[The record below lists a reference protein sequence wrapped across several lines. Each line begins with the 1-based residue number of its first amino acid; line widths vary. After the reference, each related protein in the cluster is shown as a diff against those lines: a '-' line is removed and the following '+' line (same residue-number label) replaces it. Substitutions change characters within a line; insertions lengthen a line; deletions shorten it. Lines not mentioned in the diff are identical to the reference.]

1 MSSLDKFS
9 FLHYNENIATFIMPA
24 SDFSFKAPKDS
35 SLDRFSAWMKTKYSE
50 PRQPGQRGASKI
62 KEGKNPKTWIP
73 NQIDLIIKT
82 GEISTEFSA
91 EIESFNEDEKYS
103 GISQDDIN
111 RAFKMKNPQKF
122 AEFEA
127 MMNEAKELAY
137 KELLQ
142 KEN

>member
-1 MSSLDKFS
+1 
-9 FLHYNENIATFIMPA
+9 MPA
-24 SDFSFKAPKDS
+24 SDFSFKASKES
-35 SLDRFSAWMKTKYSE
+35 SLDRFSAWMKAKYSE

-73 NQIDLIIKT
+73 NQIDLIINT
-82 GEISTEFSA
+82 GKLSVEFSA

-103 GISQDDIN
+103 GISQDDIT
-111 RAFKMKNPQKF
+111 RAFKKKNPQKF

-142 KEN
+142 REI

>member
-1 MSSLDKFS
+1 
-9 FLHYNENIATFIMPA
+9 MPA
-24 SDFSFKAPKDS
+24 SEFSFKAPKDS

-103 GISQDDIN
+103 CISQDDIN
-111 RAFKMKNPQKF
+111 RAFKKKNPQKF